1 MKLASVSRKHGLP
14 SLALYYQDA
23 AKKRLALSPPGP
35 NDFLRYERYKHQLEV
50 LKLELTHN
58 TEDP

>member
-1 MKLASVSRKHGLP
+1 
-14 SLALYYQDA
+14 LALYYQDA
-23 AKKRLALSPPGP
+23 AEKRLALSPPGP
-35 NDFLRYERYKHQLEV
+35 NDSLRYERYKHQLEV